1 MTWFTD
7 SPFERMMVQRP
18 KMQQRE
24 QTVPAVLLT
33 ERDHSKR
40 KQQQQNKED
49 EKCGAWYNTTCQ
61 GSSESCAGENG
72 GE

>member
-33 ERDHSKR
+33 DQDHDNR
-40 KQQQQNKED
+40 KQQNKED
-49 EKCGAWYNTTCQ
+49 EKRNSTSQ
-61 GSSESCAGENG
+61 KNG
-72 GE
+72 

>member
-18 KMQQRE
+18 KIQQRE

-33 ERDHSKR
+33 EGDHSKR
-40 KQQQQNKED
+40 KQQQKKED
-49 EKCGAWYNTTCQ
+49 DPC
-61 GSSESCAGENG
+61 SSSSQKNQV
-72 GE
+72 

>member
-40 KQQQQNKED
+40 KQQQKKED
-49 EKCGAWYNTTCQ
+49 EPCTLFM
-61 GSSESCAGENG
+61 
-72 GE
+72 

>member
-33 ERDHSKR
+33 ERDHSKCR
-40 KQQQQNKED
+40 QQQKKED
-49 EKCGAWYNTTCQ
+49 EPCSL
-61 GSSESCAGENG
+61 SSQKNQA
-72 GE
+72 

>member
-33 ERDHSKR
+33 EKGHIKR
-40 KQQQQNKED
+40 KRQQKEKED
-49 EKCGAWYNTTCQ
+49 ETC
-61 GSSESCAGENG
+61 SSSSQKNQA
-72 GE
+72 

>member
-33 ERDHSKR
+33 EQDHDNHK
-40 KQQQQNKED
+40 QQNKED
-49 EKCGAWYNTTCQ
+49 EKRNSVAQ
-61 GSSESCAGENG
+61 KNG
-72 GE
+72 

>member
-33 ERDHSKR
+33 EKDHIKHKR
-40 KQQQQNKED
+40 QQKEKED
-49 EKCGAWYNTTCQ
+49 ETC
-61 GSSESCAGENG
+61 SSSSQKNQA
-72 GE
+72 

>member
-18 KMQQRE
+18 KIQQRE

-33 ERDHSKR
+33 EQDHIKR
-40 KQQQQNKED
+40 KRQQKERED
-49 EKCGAWYNTTCQ
+49 ETC
-61 GSSESCAGENG
+61 SSSSQKNQA
-72 GE
+72 

>member
-24 QTVPAVLLT
+24 QNVPAVLLT

-40 KQQQQNKED
+40 KQQQKKED
-49 EKCGAWYNTTCQ
+49 ETC
-61 GSSESCAGENG
+61 SSSSQKNQA
-72 GE
+72 